1 MIAKVIGGVIRPVIR
16 LWPKR
21 SRGLRVGK
29 EKGTLFPLERG
40 KRVEVIMEW
49 R

>member
-1 MIAKVIGGVIRPVIR
+1 MTAKVIGGVIQPVIR

-21 SRGLRVGK
+21 GRGLRVGK

-40 KRVEVIMEW
+40 KRIKVIMEW
-49 R
+49 K